1 MLDIFGAWMPSN
13 DLPLVETEIL
23 PKVIQPPQKVLAFD
37 FEPEPCEGE
46 PGHVQ
51 IPFHVFDHV
60 MDIHGVDVTG
70 LSFSSTKRG
79 SLYRTHR
86 LMLPAH

>member
-37 FEPEPCEGE
+37 FEPEPCESE